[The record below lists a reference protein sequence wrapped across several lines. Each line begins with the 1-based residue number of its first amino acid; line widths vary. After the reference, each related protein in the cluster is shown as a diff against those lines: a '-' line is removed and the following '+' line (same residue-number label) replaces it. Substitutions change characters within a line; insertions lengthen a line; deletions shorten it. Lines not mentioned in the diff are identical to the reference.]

1 MRQIDHHTRDYSLYA
16 SWVADPVVLLG
27 SYDSYAYLKPKD
39 HKNSKYIDIRMLEK
53 SETKRVMSKCKLFH
67 LLYLKDRTS

>member
-1 MRQIDHHTRDYSLYA
+1 MELQMRQINPHTRDYFVYA

-39 HKNSKYIDIRMLEK
+39 HKKQQVYIYKNVRKE
-53 SETKRVMSKCKLFH
+53 
-67 LLYLKDRTS
+67 

>member
-1 MRQIDHHTRDYSLYA
+1 MRQINPHIRDYSVYA

-39 HKNSKYIDIRMLEK
+39 HKNCKYIYIRISEK
-53 SETKRVMSKCKLFH
+53 SKTKRVMSK
-67 LLYLKDRTS
+67 

>member
-1 MRQIDHHTRDYSLYA
+1 MRQINHHTSDYSVYA

-39 HKNSKYIDIRMLEK
+39 HSKYIYIRRSEK
-53 SETKRVMSKCKLFH
+53 SETKRVMSK
-67 LLYLKDRTS
+67 